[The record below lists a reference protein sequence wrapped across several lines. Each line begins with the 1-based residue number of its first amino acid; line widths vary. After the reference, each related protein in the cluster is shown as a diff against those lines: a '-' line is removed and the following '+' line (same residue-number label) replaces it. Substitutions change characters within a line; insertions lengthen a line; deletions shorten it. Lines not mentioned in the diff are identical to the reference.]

1 MTLITDH
8 SVPHEFLGRLLS
20 RQVLNI
26 RSGPFDK
33 GAPGSI
39 RLRGISAVGPTIEVE
54 SDIDS
59 RDVFKDCSKLGLL
72 GGSECIGIRK
82 HGISPFVAI
91 EKDKYVVPVVCR
103 ISRQQMGPE
112 RLAAPRIV
120 ANLEL
125 CPESLVVSRP

>member
-39 RLRGISAVGPTIEVE
+39 RLRGISAVGPTIDVE

-72 GGSECIGIRK
+72 GGSECTASRLSSPSRK
-82 HGISPFVAI
+82 TSTSFLL
-91 EKDKYVVPVVCR
+91 
-103 ISRQQMGPE
+103 S
-112 RLAAPRIV
+112 AA
-120 ANLEL
+120 
-125 CPESLVVSRP
+125 